1 MHLAA
6 PCRCAPLTFTLGRI
20 TPPSPPMENT
30 KTTNWFVRALII
42 AFCAFLGTLVV
53 YRFFFVE
60 PKADI
65 SAGLLVILAF
75 ILVLVLS
82 ELFDN
87 FSIGQ
92 LVSVSRDLKKKEVE
106 TTKLKQENSELRGHL
121 IAISTNISQK
131 QSSTNI
137 VGLPTNLAE
146 LLTVRKADPE
156 EIESKKAEDQPAPPI
171 AVPQAQE
178 RTLNRRKAEQLAIAK
193 FVSSQNLQAF
203 NLIEEAKLSTQ
214 FSGIDP
220 ITDVTPI
227 FDGYINT
234 SDSEVFIEARF
245 TAYASMMF
253 RDRLYVMLAKLHH
266 YKVLKTANVYLALLL
281 INLPEMS
288 SRSNGSYLDRLQR
301 DFGPAIASGLLRIHV
316 IEPSDEEA
324 QALYETTSASA
335 A

>member
-1 MHLAA
+1 
-6 PCRCAPLTFTLGRI
+6 
-20 TPPSPPMENT
+20 MEHT
-30 KTTNWFVRALII
+30 KPANWFVRALII

-53 YRFFFVE
+53 YRFFFIE
-60 PKADI
+60 PRAEI
-65 SAGLLVILAF
+65 SAGMLVILAF

-92 LVSVSRDLKKKEVE
+92 LVSISRDLKKKEAE
-106 TTKLKQENSELRGHL
+106 ANTLKHENSELRGNL
-121 IAISTNISQK
+121 IAVSTNFSQK

-137 VGLPTNLAE
+137 VGLPMNLAE
-146 LLTVRKADPE
+146 LLTVRKAAPE
-156 EIESKKAEDQPAPPI
+156 EIENKKVEDQPPPRLAAPEAP
-171 AVPQAQE
+171 E
-178 RTLNRRKAEQLAIAK
+178 RTLDRGKAENLAISK

-245 TAYASMMF
+245 TAYASVMY

-266 YKVLKTANVYLALLL
+266 YKTLKKANVYLALLL
-281 INLPEMS
+281 INMPEMS
-288 SRSNGSYLDRLQR
+288 SRPSRLYIDRLQR
-301 DFGPAIASGLLRIHV
+301 DFGPAIASGLLRVHV
-316 IEPSDEEA
+316 IDPTPDEV
-324 QALYETTSASA
+324 QTLYTSSGANA

>member
-1 MHLAA
+1 
-6 PCRCAPLTFTLGRI
+6 
-20 TPPSPPMENT
+20 METT
-30 KTTNWFVRALII
+30 KPTNWFVRALII
-42 AFCAFLGTLVV
+42 AFCGFLGALVV
-53 YRFFFVE
+53 YRFFYIE
-60 PKADI
+60 PKAEI

-92 LVSVSRDLKKKEVE
+92 LVSISRDLKKKEAE
-106 TTKLKQENSELRGHL
+106 ATTLKQENSELRGHL

-146 LLTVRKADPE
+146 LLTVRKAAPE
-156 EIESKKAEDQPAPPI
+156 EIENKKVEDQAPIPV
-171 AVPQAQE
+171 APTLVPE
-178 RTLNRRKAEQLAIAK
+178 RTLDRGRAEQFAISK
-193 FVSSQNLQAF
+193 FVSSQSLQAF

-245 TAYASMMF
+245 TAYATMMF

-266 YKVLKTANVYLALLL
+266 YKALKKANVYLALLL
-281 INLPEMS
+281 INIPETN
-288 SRSNGSYLDRLQR
+288 SRPTGAYVDRLQR

-316 IEPSDEEA
+316 IEPTPEEL
-324 QALYETTSASA
+324 QSLYTSGNANA